1 MKNKLFIVI
10 ALMGLTMLFSSCA
23 KFPQTQF
30 DATTAAIQT
39 AKESGAD
46 VYVPQVYQALT
57 DSLKS
62 ATVKAEVVKAQ
73 WFFPS
78 YKEVNTLLVATMD
91 SAVQAKAKVEV
102 RKAQLKAENDALVV
116 EVKALVDSNI
126 ALLSKAPKGKDG
138 KAALAAISTD
148 LEVVSYT
155 LTEVEN
161 LSSTGDL
168 LGSNS
173 KLKTSKDK
181 ALSIKSE
188 LETAI
193 EKASVKAPAKV
204 KIPVKTV
211 KVKK

>member
-78 YKEVNTLLVATMD
+78 YNEVNTLLVATLD
-91 SAVQAKAKVEV
+91 SAVQAKVKVDV
-102 RKAQLKAENDALVV
+102 RKAELKVENDTLTA
-116 EVKALVDSNI
+116 EVKALVDTNI
-126 ALLSKAPKGKDG
+126 ALLNKAPKGKDG

-148 LEVVSYT
+148 LEVVAYT

-168 LGSNS
+168 LGANS
-173 KLKTSKDK
+173 KLKTAKDK
-181 ALSIKSE
+181 ALSIKAE

-193 EKASVKAPAKV
+193 EKA
-204 KIPVKTV
+204 

>member
-1 MKNKLFIVI
+1 MKSKLFIVI

-30 DATTAAIQT
+30 DATTAAVQS

-62 ATVKAEVVKAQ
+62 ATVKAEVVKAK

-78 YKEVNTLLVATMD
+78 YNEVNTLLVATMD
-91 SAVQAKAKVEV
+91 SAVQAKVKVEV
-102 RKAQLKAENDALVV
+102 RKAELKVENDALTV

-126 ALLSKAPKGKDG
+126 ILLNKAPKGKDG
-138 KAALAAISTD
+138 KAALSAISTD
-148 LEVVSYT
+148 LEVVAYT

-168 LGSNS
+168 LGANS
-173 KLKTSKDK
+173 KLKIAKDK
-181 ALSIKSE
+181 ALSIKTE

-193 EKASVKAPAKV
+193 EK
-204 KIPVKTV
+204 
-211 KVKK
+211 VKK